1 MKISSGSAWN
11 FLLRF
16 FPLSFLQKDHS
27 HLIEPPLCLFGL
39 TLFVLINDDARK
51 SNMFRNKVT
60 WCLDND

>member
-1 MKISSGSAWN
+1 ME
-11 FLLRF
+11 
-16 FPLSFLQKDHS
+16 LSFEIFSIKLFAKDHG

-39 TLFVLINDDARK
+39 TLFVLINDDVLK